1 MLSSNVNSRLVFDV
15 LKKKTLSWLLV
26 VFLFSFAYYY
36 GVDKKIIVFFAFVL
50 SIFTEIFVGVGLII
64 GSVPFF
70 GPFLIKIVT
79 IPIFWILNA
88 LGYIISAVAI
98 KKGYATELA
107 KSRMITL
114 AMLIGIIIGYI
125 TGNIV
130 PLQE

>member
-1 MLSSNVNSRLVFDV
+1 MLDKNNTFHLVFDV
-15 LKKKTLSWLLV
+15 LKKKIFSWLLA
-26 VFLFSFAYYY
+26 VFLFTIAYYY
-36 GVDKKIIVFFAFVL
+36 GIDKKVILFFAFVL
-50 SIFTEIFVGVGLII
+50 SVFTEIFVGLGLII
-64 GSVPFF
+64 AVIPFF
-70 GPFLIKIVT
+70 GPFLIKIIS

-88 LGYIISAVAI
+88 LGYIVSAIAI

-130 PLQE
+130 PL

>member
-36 GVDKKIIVFFAFVL
+36 GVDKEIIIFFAFVL
-50 SIFTEIFVGVGLII
+50 SIFTEIFVGLGLII
-64 GSVPFF
+64 GAVPFF
-70 GPFLIKIVT
+70 GPFLIKIIT

-107 KSRMITL
+107 KSRIVTL
-114 AMLIGIIIGYI
+114 ALLIGIIVGYI
-125 TGNIV
+125 LGHII
-130 PLQE
+130 PLR

>member
-1 MLSSNVNSRLVFDV
+1 M
-15 LKKKTLSWLLV
+15 
-26 VFLFSFAYYY
+26 FLFSFAYYY
-36 GVDKKIIVFFAFVL
+36 GVDKKIIIFFAFVL
-50 SIFTEIFVGVGLII
+50 SIFTEIFVGLGLII
-64 GSVPFF
+64 GAVPFF

-130 PLQE
+130 PLQK

>member
-1 MLSSNVNSRLVFDV
+1 MLSCNVNSHLIFDV
-15 LKKKTLSWLLV
+15 LKKKTFSWL
-26 VFLFSFAYYY
+26 
-36 GVDKKIIVFFAFVL
+36 
-50 SIFTEIFVGVGLII
+50 IFVGLGLII
-64 GSVPFF
+64 GAVPFF

-125 TGNIV
+125 TGNII
-130 PLQE
+130 PLQKWIYSFYKDQTLIY